1 MAREQ
6 SSVSQDRAASGAALA
21 KLSAMSTPRVRHALS
36 FLNAKGLLGRSPSKK
51 VSARLDP
58 GLLEAARA
66 KIGADNDTDLISG
79 PALAIAAGDDDYG
92 AWLIAQAGVLPVDFE
107 LEF

>member
-1 MAREQ
+1 MAHERSPAPENA
-6 SSVSQDRAASGAALA
+6 RASGAALA
-21 KLSAMSTPRVRHALS
+21 KLSIISTPRVRHALS
-36 FLNAKGLLGRSPSKK
+36 FLSAKGLLGKSPSKK

-66 KIGADNDTDLISG
+66 KIGADNDTDLISA
-79 PALAIAAGDDDYG
+79 ALAIAAGEDDYG
-92 AWLIAQAGVLPVDFE
+92 AWLVSQAGVLPVDFK

>member
-6 SSVSQDRAASGAALA
+6 SSASLDRAASGAALA

-36 FLNAKGLLGRSPSKK
+36 FLSAKGLLGRSPSKK

-66 KIGADNDTDLISG
+66 KIGADNDTDLISA
-79 PALAIAAGDDDYG
+79 ALAIAAGEDDYG
-92 AWLIAQAGVLPVDFE
+92 AWLVAQAGVLPVDFE